1 MASGGRNNSRG
12 FFEDGLSE
20 LVARPPKP
28 GEYFGELLKLEFM
41 ADEAQQVM
49 RQLLPSGDVLSSR
62 QEVLAQQAAIEKKF
76 NDIKEDIRKAEMA
89 VGASRIKLIQFE
101 GQFKQQFPRLA
112 VVLKTRY
119 VPEED
124 MIKWKIQVAHKELHE
139 YLIDEEEDDNVFPSE
154 YLLAR
159 MALVG

>member
-1 MASGGRNNSRG
+1 
-12 FFEDGLSE
+12 
-20 LVARPPKP
+20 
-28 GEYFGELLKLEFM
+28 
-41 ADEAQQVM
+41 
-49 RQLLPSGDVLSSR
+49 VLSSR